1 MVDARLD
8 IQRGA
13 AMYNGPIID
22 CDVHHARRSDQELL
36 PYLSAGWREYVSG
49 RGPAGLVPLIVQD
62 GLPNP
67 RGFMRAETYPENG
80 GEPGSDYE
88 TMRRQLLD
96 RGDLRRA
103 ILTFGDDS
111 HVSGHHNP
119 YFATELARALNDWT
133 IDKWLGF
140 DQRIAS
146 SILVACQ
153 LPDQAAAEIRR
164 HADNPRM
171 VQVMLV
177 DNPFNYGFGHPVFH
191 PIYQAAEETGRPI
204 AIHGGAGGWANPAS
218 TGGGNVTLYFEA
230 HTLWPQVVMT
240 HLVSFISHGVFDKFP
255 KLKLLLIEAGSA
267 WLPSL
272 LWRFDTEYKG
282 LRREVPWLKRLPSEY
297 VAQHV
302 WLTTQPLETA
312 PRRQQ
317 IVDLLGWFNGSERL
331 TYSSDY
337 PHWDADE
344 FASVSSRLPQEW
356 HRKIFFENALKF
368 YGWNEADLP
377 SSVSEAA

>member
-1 MVDARLD
+1 
-8 IQRGA
+8 
-13 AMYNGPIID
+13 MYNGPIID

>member
-1 MVDARLD
+1 
-8 IQRGA
+8 
-13 AMYNGPIID
+13 MYQGPVID
-22 CDVHHARRSDQELL
+22 CDVHHARATDEELL
-36 PYLSAGWREYVSG
+36 EYLSAGWREYISD
-49 RGPAGLVPLIVQD
+49 RGPAGIMPLTVQD

-67 RGFMRAETYPENG
+67 HGFMRADTYPPTG
-80 GEPGSDYE
+80 GPAGSDFA

-96 RGDLRRA
+96 RADVRRA

-111 HVSGHHNP
+111 HVGGHHNP
-119 YFATELARALNDWT
+119 YFATELARALNDWSV
-133 IDKWLGF
+133 DRWLSA
-140 DQRIAS
+140 DSRLAS
-146 SILVACQ
+146 SILVASQ

-164 HADNPRM
+164 HANNPRM

-177 DNPFNYGFGHPVFH
+177 DNPYNYPFGHPVFH

-218 TGGGNVTLYFEA
+218 TGGGNVNLYFEA

-255 KLKLLLIEAGSA
+255 RLKLLLIEAGSA

-272 LWRFDTEYKG
+272 LWRFDSEYKG

-297 VAQHV
+297 VAEHL
-302 WLTTQPLETA
+302 WLTTQPLEVS
-312 PRRQQ
+312 PKREQ
-317 IVDLLGWFNGSERL
+317 ITQMLSWFDGDRKL
-331 TYSSDY
+331 VYSSDY

-344 FASVSSRLPQEW
+344 IHYVASRLPESW
-356 HRKIFFENALKF
+356 HRRVFFENALEF
-368 YGWNEADLP
+368 YGWTEADLP
-377 SSVSEAA
+377 APANMAIA